1 MKLMDKID
9 GDTVKNLFRTQR
21 GPEEA
26 DPVIIPR
33 DLPPVDHTRREG
45 ETYNQYGVR
54 VAGLSEGNPHA
65 LTPCLQSVFYGIRRE
80 QEDDVALQEELRNK
94 LRVKRAELE
103 AERQNKENAMKQS
116 KERQESLSAEIE
128 EYKEELS
135 VLKHGVKERNRN
147 AWITLVISSILLVP
161 FTIYFFIFYSSVGY
175 SAFFKEFGVGN
186 LENGDFSLSQA
197 IFDSQAIS
205 NACEDGFAE
214 LTFILF
220 MPVIFLAFG
229 FVLNRWEREK
239 GFLKYI
245 KIPAL
250 IAVAFIFD
258 SLLSYEICE
267 KIYNLNAEMQL
278 GEVPPYSMSLA
289 FTDARFWIIICLG
302 FVSYLVWGFV
312 YGFWI
317 KAWEELDLNPEK
329 RKRIEDKID
338 ACKKK
343 LEEERKNHALLQ
355 EESTKIEPQ
364 IKEIEVQ
371 MTESARY
378 DMAKIKLELNH
389 FFTGWQ
395 TYLAVIKK
403 TDEEKQ
409 EATFIFNQ
417 MIERISVTH

>member
-1 MKLMDKID
+1 MDKID

-186 LENGDFSLSQA
+186 LENGDF
-197 IFDSQAIS
+197 
-205 NACEDGFAE
+205 
-214 LTFILF
+214 
-220 MPVIFLAFG
+220 
-229 FVLNRWEREK
+229 
-239 GFLKYI
+239 
-245 KIPAL
+245 
-250 IAVAFIFD
+250 
-258 SLLSYEICE
+258 
-267 KIYNLNAEMQL
+267 
-278 GEVPPYSMSLA
+278 
-289 FTDARFWIIICLG
+289 
-302 FVSYLVWGFV
+302 
-312 YGFWI
+312 
-317 KAWEELDLNPEK
+317 
-329 RKRIEDKID
+329 
-338 ACKKK
+338 
-343 LEEERKNHALLQ
+343 
-355 EESTKIEPQ
+355 
-364 IKEIEVQ
+364 
-371 MTESARY
+371 
-378 DMAKIKLELNH
+378 
-389 FFTGWQ
+389 
-395 TYLAVIKK
+395 
-403 TDEEKQ
+403 
-409 EATFIFNQ
+409 
-417 MIERISVTH
+417 